1 MFLSVV
7 IPVHNEEE
15 ILENEVG
22 KLIPAVEGVLDG
34 RDYEVLLIENGS
46 KDRTLGL
53 AKRLSGIF
61 PAVRVISLSNPGY
74 GEAMKEGIFQS
85 RGKYAA
91 IFNIDFW
98 DIEATKKAIFLFEA
112 QEGDIVVCSKSMK
125 GAEDRRSWS
134 RVMMNRIYSLSLRLL
149 FNYRGTDTH
158 GIKFFKV
165 ESMIPILKRCW
176 AGGAMLDT
184 ELLLRAQDAGLK
196 INEIPVICE
205 EKRKSVF
212 GLPKHIPRIL
222 KDTLALFVELRLK
235 K

>member
-15 ILENEVG
+15 ILENEV
-22 KLIPAVEGVLDG
+22 KRLVPAVEKILNGQ
-34 RDYEVLLIENGS
+34 DYEVLLIENGS
-46 KDRTLGL
+46 KDGTFGIANKLGD
-53 AKRLSGIF
+53 IF
-61 PAVRVISLSNPGY
+61 PAVRAISLPNPGY

-98 DIEATKKAIFLFEA
+98 DTEAMKKAIFLFES
-112 QEGDIVVCSKSMK
+112 QESDVVVCSKSMK

-134 RVMMNRIYSLSLRLL
+134 RVMMNRIYNLSLRIL

-158 GIKFFKV
+158 GIKFFRV
-165 ESMIPILKRCW
+165 EPMVSILKRCW
-176 AGGAMLDT
+176 TGGAMLDT

-196 INEIPVICE
+196 MTEIPVVCE

-212 GLPKHIPRIL
+212 GLPKHIPRVI
-222 KDTLALFVELRLK
+222 KDTFALFVELRL
-235 K
+235 